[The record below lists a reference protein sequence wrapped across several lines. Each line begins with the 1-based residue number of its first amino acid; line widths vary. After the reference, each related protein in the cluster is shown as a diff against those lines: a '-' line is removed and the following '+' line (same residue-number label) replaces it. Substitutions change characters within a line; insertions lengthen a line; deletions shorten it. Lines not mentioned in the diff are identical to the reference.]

1 MGPNRGHSLTSKPD
15 ELREFAAR
23 YTAAWC
29 SQDAASVAAFFSQN
43 GSLTIN
49 GGVPATGRRAITEA
63 AQSFMTA
70 LPDLKLHM
78 DDVVQTQ
85 GGTIYRWTLEGTN
98 SGPGGSGNRI
108 HISGYEEWQLGADTL
123 IAKSLGHF
131 DADEY
136 QRQIEHGLESDSC

>member
-1 MGPNRGHSLTSKPD
+1 MGPNRGHSLTSKPN

-29 SQDAASVAAFFSQN
+29 SQDAASVAEFFSPI

-49 GGVPATGRRAITEA
+49 GGDPAEGRRAITEA
-63 AQSFMTA
+63 AQSFMTT
-70 LPDLKLHM
+70 LPDLKLYM

-85 GGTIYRWTLEGTN
+85 SGTIYQWTLEGTDC
-98 SGPGGSGNRI
+98 GPGGSGNRI
-108 HISGYEEWQLGADTL
+108 QISGYEEWQLGADGL
-123 IAKSLGHF
+123 IAKSLGNF

-136 QRQIEHGLESDSC
+136 QRQMEHGSENG